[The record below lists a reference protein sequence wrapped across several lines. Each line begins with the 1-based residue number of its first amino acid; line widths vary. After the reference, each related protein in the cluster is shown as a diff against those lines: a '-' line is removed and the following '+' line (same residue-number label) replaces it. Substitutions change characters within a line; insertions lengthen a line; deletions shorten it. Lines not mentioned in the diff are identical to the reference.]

1 MTRRRIWFEDYE
13 LGEEITSPARRI
25 YESDVLGYVRFTNDI
40 RSVMHSNGPPTET
53 LSVPDPYLFALG
65 ICLLLHTEDTYIPR
79 EFVAF
84 YGFDSIQFHAP
95 TTVGQVISSVAR
107 VTGLEPRGDKGVV
120 SLRHETKGADG
131 VCLVSSD
138 QRILVRSRPEEPAQ

>member
-1 MTRRRIWFEDYE
+1 
-13 LGEEITSPARRI
+13 
-25 YESDVLGYVRFTNDI
+25 
-40 RSVMHSNGPPTET
+40 MHSNGPPTET